1 MKMVFPHSMVTIA
14 LVLMLASYVKAHV
27 GLFDIRKYG
36 AIPNGDTTMDLQN
49 AWRDA
54 CVSMTPSKVVVPS
67 GKYKLRQIDFM
78 GLIKLILRIRFGY
91 INFLTLFGNGTFHG
105 QGKMAWKQNNC
116 AKNKNCKKLAMNFG
130 FEMANNL
137 NITFTNFRVSSPA
150 YNPNTDGTHI
160 RKLTQVKITNSK
172 LAPTMIAYL

>member
-1 MKMVFPHSMVTIA
+1 MDWSAVKRFFKLKGHCSGLEPDEKPLLIEVELLRANEALAQAYEDSDYAEKGPMKSGRKHKEEGKMKMVFPHSMVTIA

-67 GKYKLRQIDFM
+67 EIGARKVHAQIVLLNM
-78 GLIKLILRIRFGY
+78 GVNILG
-91 INFLTLFGNGTFHG
+91 
-105 QGKMAWKQNNC
+105 
-116 AKNKNCKKLAMNFG
+116 
-130 FEMANNL
+130 
-137 NITFTNFRVSSPA
+137 SS
-150 YNPNTDGTHI
+150 
-160 RKLTQVKITNSK
+160 KITSSK
-172 LAPTMIAYL
+172 LHTLSITITIGV

>member
-67 GKYKLRQIDFM
+67 EIGARKVHAQIVLLNM
-78 GLIKLILRIRFGY
+78 GVNILG
-91 INFLTLFGNGTFHG
+91 
-105 QGKMAWKQNNC
+105 
-116 AKNKNCKKLAMNFG
+116 
-130 FEMANNL
+130 
-137 NITFTNFRVSSPA
+137 SS
-150 YNPNTDGTHI
+150 
-160 RKLTQVKITNSK
+160 KITSSK
-172 LAPTMIAYL
+172 LHTLSITITIGV

>member
-67 GKYKLRQIDFM
+67 GK
-78 GLIKLILRIRFGY
+78 
-91 INFLTLFGNGTFHG
+91 
-105 QGKMAWKQNNC
+105 MAWKQNNC
-116 AKNKNCKKLAMNFG
+116 AKNKNCKKLAM
-130 FEMANNL
+130 